1 MNLQFLINLS
11 RVIVDKILT
20 YAQRIYFNVNSQIN
34 QAIYKNNC
42 W

>member
-20 YAQRIYFNVNSQIN
+20 YAQRIYFNVNS
-34 QAIYKNNC
+34 
-42 W
+42 

>member
-11 RVIVDKILT
+11 SGVVDKVLT

-34 QAIYKNNC
+34 QAKSKKHC
-42 W
+42 

>member
-11 RVIVDKILT
+11 RIIVDKVLT

-34 QAIYKNNC
+34 QANYNKHC
-42 W
+42 